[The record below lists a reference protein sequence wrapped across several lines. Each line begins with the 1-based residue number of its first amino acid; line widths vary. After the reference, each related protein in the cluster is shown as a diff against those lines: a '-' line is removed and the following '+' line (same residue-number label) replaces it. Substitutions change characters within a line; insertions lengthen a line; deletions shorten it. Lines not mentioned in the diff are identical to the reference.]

1 MPTTILIDYDEI
13 DVEITY
19 DNPSRGAGIHTV
31 QSVKLATPNG
41 AVALKSG
48 QLLKFGHLPRIPESP
63 NPPRPGMTLAFLAV
77 SHCSRGD
84 I

>member
-1 MPTTILIDYDEI
+1 VPTTILIDYDEI

-63 NPPRPGMTLAFLAV
+63 NPRIPESPPAGHDTSIFSRFTL
-77 SHCSRGD
+77 
-84 I
+84 